1 MSKSL
6 YDSET
11 IIDKSNMV
19 VSEFIYIETATG
31 NVKRFKCLIPQEMT
45 EQISRE
51 TELAISS
58 CTKLMQE
65 FD

>member
-51 TELAISS
+51 TELAI
-58 CTKLMQE
+58 
-65 FD
+65 